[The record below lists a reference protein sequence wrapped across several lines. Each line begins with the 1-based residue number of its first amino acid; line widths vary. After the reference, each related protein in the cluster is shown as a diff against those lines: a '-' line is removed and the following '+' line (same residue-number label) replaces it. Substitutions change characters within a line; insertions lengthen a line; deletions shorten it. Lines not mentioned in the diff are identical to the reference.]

1 MRKIVIASNNAGKI
15 KEIQNILG
23 NNKFEFLS
31 LKEIV
36 FYQDILED
44 QDSFEG
50 NAYKKAESVARVVND
65 IVLADDSGL
74 EVDILNGQ
82 PGVFSARFSGKNAT
96 DENNNEKLLKMMK
109 DVPEEK
115 RGAQFRCVIVII
127 LPNGKSFKAEGICRG
142 KITDKP
148 NGNKG
153 FGYDPIFIPVGYNKT
168 FGQMEKDE
176 KNRISHR
183 FLALQRLKE
192 IMMGEGL
199 LD

>member
-31 LKEIV
+31 LKEV
-36 FYQDILED
+36 GFYQDILED

-50 NAYKKAESVARVVND
+50 NAYKKAESVARVVNE

-96 DENNNEKLLKMMK
+96 DEKNNEKLLKMMK

-153 FGYDPIFIPVGYNKT
+153 FGYDPIFIPEGYNKT

>member
-31 LKEIV
+31 LKDVE
-36 FYQDILED
+36 FYQEILED

-50 NAYKKAESVARVVND
+50 NAYKKAKSVARVINE
-65 IVLADDSGL
+65 IILADDSGL

-82 PGVFSARFSGKNAT
+82 PGVFSARFSGENAT
-96 DENNNEKLLKMMK
+96 DEKNNEKLLKMMEG
-109 DVPEEK
+109 VPEEK
-115 RGAQFRCVIVII
+115 RGAQFRCVLVLM
-127 LPNGKSFKAEGICRG
+127 LPNGKSFKVEGICRG
-142 KITDKP
+142 RIADRP
-148 NGNKG
+148 YGNEG
-153 FGYDPIFIPVGYNKT
+153 FGYDPIFIPEGYNIT
-168 FGQMEKDE
+168 FGQMGKDE

-183 FLALQRLKE
+183 FLALKKLKE
-192 IMMGEGL
+192 IMVMEGL